1 MRRKRIDI
9 AARPPSPV
17 ADDWIRD
24 GNGQTDVAQAKAMRY
39 RARLTID
46 VTPELRARIKV
57 LAFRQGVTVA
67 DMLRSLLEE
76 TYADGDESKSPP

>member
-9 AARPPSPV
+9 AARPAGAV
-17 ADDWIRD
+17 ADDWIRS

-39 RARLTID
+39 TARLTID

-67 DMLRSLLEE
+67 DMLRSLLGE
-76 TYADGDESKSPP
+76 TYAERDDSKSPP